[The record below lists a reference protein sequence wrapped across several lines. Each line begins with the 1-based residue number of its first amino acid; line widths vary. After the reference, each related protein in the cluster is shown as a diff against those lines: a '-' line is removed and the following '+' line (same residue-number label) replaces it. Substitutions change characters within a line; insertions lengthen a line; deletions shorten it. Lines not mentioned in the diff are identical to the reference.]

1 MVIPLEDVYLKNG
14 CLYLSSKQHTLKI
27 LGRDWKTITKN
38 LEENKS
44 ILSRKFKFKPY
55 PINIGDILILI
66 GKFATIQ
73 KEIYQSFLE

>member
-1 MVIPLEDVYLKNG
+1 MAIIFKCGYSIGGRVSKNG

-55 PINIGDILILI
+55 PINI
-66 GKFATIQ
+66 
-73 KEIYQSFLE
+73 KEHFNF